1 MRVTIEGALD
11 SSTYGML
18 KGKKMVYEITKMENN
33 VLRKHKF
40 VYVYIRW
47 FQIVTAYI
55 TQQCVQSYTTVL
67 RQQRVLLR
75 SST

>member
-1 MRVTIEGALD
+1 
-11 SSTYGML
+11 
-18 KGKKMVYEITKMENN
+18 MVYEITKMENN

-47 FQIVTAYI
+47 FQIVTAY